1 MPFPRVDAAT
11 AQRILAN
18 NEVKF
23 QSQTATPGSEAALRR
38 MIDAL
43 RTGQPNYDE
52 MTPWLA
58 KMVKEILADLQQPYV
73 RWGAVQSIKFTRVDM
88 TGGDVYDVRQ
98 DHGRSEW
105 MIYLNAS
112 GTIEDTL
119 NYPIGE

>member
-1 MPFPRVDAAT
+1 
-11 AQRILAN
+11 
-18 NEVKF
+18 VKF